1 MGLDLQVDVA
11 ALGDSHRRALEEV
24 LGRQLATNQRLIISV
39 TELETP
45 PAAPPRAPQ
54 TLQDW
59 TNIYEGLSDEQVEAI
74 DKIAKT
80 RANLTRSLP

>member
-11 ALGDSHRRALEEV
+11 TLGDAQRRALEEV
-24 LGRQLATNQRLIISV
+24 LGRQLAINQRLIISV

-45 PAAPPRAPQ
+45 PAAAARVPQ
-54 TLQDW
+54 ALEDW
-59 TNIYEGLSDEQVEAI
+59 TNIYESLSDEQVEAI

>member
-1 MGLDLQVDVA
+1 MGLDLQVDVT

-24 LGRQLATNQRLIISV
+24 LGRPLASNEQVIISV
-39 TELETP
+39 RSVETP
-45 PAAPPRAPQ
+45 AAASAGASQ
-54 TLQDW
+54 TLEDW

-74 DKIAKT
+74 DKMAKT

>member
-1 MGLDLQVDVA
+1 VPQ
-11 ALGDSHRRALEEV
+11 ALE
-24 LGRQLATNQRLIISV
+24 
-39 TELETP
+39 
-45 PAAPPRAPQ
+45 
-54 TLQDW
+54 DW

>member
-1 MGLDLQVDVA
+1 MEIDLKVDVA

-24 LGRQLATNQRLIISV
+24 LGTQLAANQQITILVREAAAPPV
-39 TELETP
+39 AQ
-45 PAAPPRAPQ
+45 PAAPQ
-54 TLQDW
+54 KLEDW
-59 TNIYEGLSDEQVEAI
+59 TGVYDGLNDEEIEAI